1 MILSYTQKRLMVSN
15 ATEGLVVSY
24 GAECFMVT
32 QNRNYTKTLCRVQ
45 CICNGTATFEKQF
58 RTNSESLQN

>member
-1 MILSYTQKRLMVSN
+1 MVSN